1 MKWNKWKLSVIIR
14 LQLKSA
20 WCTHWVCSVASVW
33 QQAPSPSAGS
43 PDNHN
48 LSTCTA
54 WSGLLWF
61 SSRWPVKHSVPL
73 SVPVTLS
80 YSSVCLWQLGYSNS
94 WRTGLVAPSHRTAAQ
109 LGSEIIV
116 ILEHRQKKL
125 SECWTVEWQEWQCVV
140 ICGHDDIIHVMLQ
153 SKHSKK
159 DLLSILSD
167 PQKDLYT
174 VAMKCDGKEENTQR
188 QKAILFSSLLIWFQ
202 IWCCV
207 FICRCVLLFAIVFL
221 IC

>member
-20 WCTHWVCSVASVW
+20 WCAHWVCSVALVW
-33 QQAPSPSAGS
+33 QQAASPSAGS
-43 PDNHN
+43 LDNHN
-48 LSTCTA
+48 SSTCTA

-73 SVPVTLS
+73 SVTVTLS

-94 WRTGLVAPSHRTAAQ
+94 WRMGLMAPSHRTAAQ

-116 ILEHRQKKL
+116 IFEWRQK
-125 SECWTVEWQEWQCVV
+125 TVRLLNCGVTGMPVCCDLWSWWHYTCNAVV
-140 ICGHDDIIHVMLQ
+140 Q
-153 SKHSKK
+153 TFKET
-159 DLLSILSD
+159 DLLSILWD

-174 VAMKCDGKEENTQR
+174 EAMKCNGKEEN
-188 QKAILFSSLLIWFQ
+188 KE
-202 IWCCV
+202 
-207 FICRCVLLFAIVFL
+207 
-221 IC
+221 